1 MGENKIRS
9 GRPGFTIYFDQ
20 VDAIRRLGEHSP
32 EQGLAF
38 FLALADY
45 ANDGTL
51 PDDPFIGLA
60 LSGHVHQLETDC
72 ARYWHKRDR
81 ESEGGK
87 NSAEKRKA
95 QIAATQTEKAQPQTN
110 GPQEKPLAWIET
122 QDGTKPIFHSTI
134 APFENLIIDRYDIE
148 NLAMEY
154 ANDVHLERATKPLGE
169 KVTIS
174 AGFREW
180 LKENSLLKHAN

>member
-20 VDAIRRLGEHSP
+20 VDAIRRLGNRNP

-51 PDDPFIGLA
+51 PEDPFIGLA

-72 ARYWHKRDR
+72 ARYWRKRDR

-95 QIAATQTEKAQPQTN
+95 QIAATQTENAQPQTN
-110 GPQEKPLAWIET
+110 RPQEKPLAWIET

-134 APFENLIIDRYDIE
+134 ALFEHLIINSYDLE

-154 ANDVHLERATKPLGE
+154 ASDVQLERATKPLGS
-169 KVTIS
+169 TPAIA

-180 LKENSLLKHAN
+180 LKANSLLKHAN